1 MAPELKCEIIEHY
14 GTISGAGS
22 SMEIQFNLISWAGKS
37 PRYDLRPWK
46 MADGERKQPCKGIT
60 LGNEEL
66 KRLKVILDGL
76 EEEKLSSSK

>member
-14 GTISGAGS
+14 GTISGTGS
-22 SMEIQFNLISWAGKS
+22 SMEIQLNLISWGNKS

-46 MADGERKQPCKGIT
+46 MVDGERKQPCKGIT

-76 EEEKLSSSK
+76 EGGKLSS

>member
-14 GTISGAGS
+14 GTISGAGTL
-22 SMEIQFNLISWAGKS
+22 MEIQFNLISWGGKS
-37 PRYDLRPWK
+37 PRYELRPWK
-46 MADGERKQPCKGIT
+46 MVDGERKKPCKGIT

-76 EEEKLSSSK
+76 EG